1 MLLIAFVL
9 VKSKY
14 KSLPNGSHK
23 IKQDKTMNILKKP
36 IKANEVEIMDT
47 LMYLRVIVLQITK
60 EALNTE
66 NVLKFKELAPIPSSI
81 FDIGSLRP
89 LKSRSALKNIE
100 TKLLVQKSEKLNFV
114 VIDSY
119 AVLYIV
125 NWPTKPL
132 T

>member
-1 MLLIAFVL
+1 MLLIAFLL

-66 NVLKFKELAPIPSSI
+66 NVLKFRTSSNSI
-81 FDIGSLRP
+81 FHLWHWF
-89 LKSRSALKNIE
+89 IE
-100 TKLLVQKSEKLNFV
+100 TFEV
-114 VIDSY
+114 
-119 AVLYIV
+119 
-125 NWPTKPL
+125 
-132 T
+132 

>member
-1 MLLIAFVL
+1 
-9 VKSKY
+9 
-14 KSLPNGSHK
+14 
-23 IKQDKTMNILKKP
+23 MNILKKP